1 MKTYKEMAE
10 SVFRRRERYK
20 EEQGR
25 RREAVKAWLVCVLF
39 ALMLSGL
46 GSVLLIHRSGP
57 EDIVLV
63 TNPYETSAGTKENIQ
78 ESSDATD
85 QIISFEVAEATEA
98 AKKRSVELCLLDAYT
113 KKEEP
118 MREGIIFP
126 LNMYFEIDDLRGLTE
141 EEKSEI
147 RREKIQ
153 KQEKIKSEIGDRVLP
168 RVSVSGDKNTYIA
181 FYSIG
186 GFILNIEQ
194 YDAID
199 CITLKGSTDGQVG
212 VFFAKEGEY
221 DHTFWEHGIEITSE
235 RLSYNFSDYKYGVNI
250 FWSPAYPIYDK
261 ICDDPEMDLSEIE
274 DSMQIVIWYINGD
287 VDVYT
292 IDIFFDQDGVGYAM
306 IAEDEV
312 AQ

>member
-39 ALMLSGL
+39 ALMLSCV
-46 GSVLLIHRSGP
+46 GSVLLIQGSRP
-57 EDIVLV
+57 EDVVLV
-63 TNPYETSAGTKENIQ
+63 TNPYEASAGTKENIQ

-118 MREGIIFP
+118 LREGIKFP
-126 LNMYFEIDDLRGLTE
+126 LNMYLELEDTSGFTRE
-141 EEKSEI
+141 EESEASK
-147 RREKIQ
+147 EKWRKLSRIQ
-153 KQEKIKSEIGDRVLP
+153 KEIGDKAWANLLVG
-168 RVSVSGDKNTYIA
+168 GDEDTLLA

-186 GFILNIEQ
+186 GFVLNIDD
-194 YDAID
+194 YDTID
-199 CITLKGSTDGQVG
+199 CFTLKGTSNGKVG
-212 VFFAKEGEY
+212 IYLVKDNQYPCTNG
-221 DHTFWEHGIEITSE
+221 DLSVDITAE
-235 RLSYNFSDYKYGVNI
+235 QLCYNFADYKYGINVM
-250 FWSPAYPIYDK
+250 WDPSYLMRDR
-261 ICDDPEMDLSEIE
+261 ICDNPEIDLSEIN
-274 DSMQIVIWYINGD
+274 DTMQIIIWYINGEM
-287 VDVYT
+287 DVYT